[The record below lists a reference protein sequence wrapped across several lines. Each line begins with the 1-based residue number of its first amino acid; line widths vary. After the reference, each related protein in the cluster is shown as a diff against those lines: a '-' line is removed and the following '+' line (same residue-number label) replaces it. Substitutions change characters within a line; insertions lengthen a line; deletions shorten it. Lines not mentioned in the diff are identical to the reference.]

1 MLTLHKKTSSKLIQ
15 KLKLQ
20 NSTSLYRSF
29 SRWSPEREKN
39 LILPKSS
46 DIINE
51 KEIWEVL
58 ESTKPLAK
66 DPKVIDDILEKAKE
80 RSLLKGIDSSTG
92 EFVQGLSLKETATLL
107 NVDVNNKKF
116 MGKLFDTALSIK
128 ERIYGN
134 RIVLFAPL
142 YTSNYCLGSC
152 KYCGYRVANK
162 EMKRSS
168 LTNEELVKE
177 VESIEKIGHKRIL
190 MLCGEHPKYP
200 FEKFLE
206 AVKITSKVTTPPSG
220 DVRRI
225 NIEIPSL
232 SVTDMKRLKATNCVG
247 TVALFQETYNRETYK
262 DLHPYG
268 PKSDYD
274 WRLLNMDRANLGGI
288 DDVGIGA
295 LFGVFDYKFEVLA
308 LLQHAIHLE
317 NTYNAGPHTISIPRL
332 RPAKNTPYFT
342 KTKYLVDDPNFIK
355 LVAILRVSVPYTG
368 MILSTRESE
377 EMRKTLM
384 KIGISQMSAGS
395 RTNIGSYNKKEEGD
409 DSSDEGQFTLADLRP
424 TDIVIRDLLEN
435 GHLPSFCTACYRLG
449 RTGEE
454 FMSIAKRGDIHNFC
468 HPNGILTVAEYL
480 HDYASP
486 TTKTVGFAALEREL
500 LNIPNLNV
508 RKKVR
513 KQLKQIESGVRDIYW

>member
-1 MLTLHKKTSSKLIQ
+1 MLSLQKSSSSKLIQ
-15 KLKLQ
+15 KLNLP
-20 NSTSLYRSF
+20 NSSSLYRSF
-29 SRWSPEREKN
+29 SRWSPEKEKN

-66 DPKVIDDILEKAKE
+66 DPKVIEDILEKAKE

-107 NVDVNNKKF
+107 NVDVHNHEF
-116 MGKLFDTALSIK
+116 VDKLLNTALSIK

-142 YTSNYCLGSC
+142 YTSNFCLGSC

-162 EMKRSS
+162 EIHRNFLS
-168 LTNEELVKE
+168 NEEIEKE
-177 VESIEKIGHKRIL
+177 VAAIQKIGHKRIL

-200 FEKFLE
+200 FERFLE
-206 AVKITSKVTTPPSG
+206 AVQVASKVKTPPHG

-225 NIEIPSL
+225 NIEIPAL

-247 TVALFQETYNRETYK
+247 TVALFQETYHRETFK

-288 DDVGIGA
+288 GDVGLGA
-295 LFGVFDYKFEVLA
+295 LFGLFDYRFEVLS

-317 NTYNAGPHTISIPRL
+317 NTYNSGPHTISIPRL
-332 RPAKNTPYFT
+332 RPAKNTPYYGN
-342 KTKYLVDDPNFIK
+342 TKYLVDDPNFIK

-368 MILSTRESE
+368 MILSTRESQ
-377 EMRKTLM
+377 EMRKKLM
-384 KIGISQMSAGS
+384 HIGISQMSAGS
-395 RTNIGSYNKKEEGD
+395 RTNIGSYNKKNEGD

-424 TDIVIRDLLEN
+424 TDEVIRDLLEN
-435 GHLPSFCTACYRLG
+435 GYLPSFCTACYRLG

-480 HDYASP
+480 HDYASQ
-486 TTKTVGFAALEREL
+486 KTQDVGFVALQREL
-500 LNIPNLNV
+500 LNIPNKNV
-508 RKKVR
+508 REKVK
-513 KQLKQIESGVRDIYW
+513 KQLKQIETGVRDVYW

>member
-1 MLTLHKKTSSKLIQ
+1 MISFSKNYSSEFFQ
-15 KLKLQ
+15 KLNLQ
-20 NSTSLYRSF
+20 NSSTLYRSF
-29 SRWSPEREKN
+29 THWSPEREKN

-66 DPKVIDDILEKAKE
+66 DPKVIDNILEKAKE

-107 NVDVNNKKF
+107 NVDVHNKKF
-116 MGKLFDTALSIK
+116 MHKLYDTALSIK

-142 YTSNYCLGSC
+142 YTSNFCLGSC
-152 KYCGYRVANK
+152 KYCGYRVENK
-162 EMKRSS
+162 EIKRSYLS
-168 LTNEELVKE
+168 NEELVKE
-177 VESIEKIGHKRIL
+177 VEAIQKIGHKRIL
-190 MLCGEHPKYP
+190 MLCGEHPNYP

-206 AVKITSKVTTPPSG
+206 AVQIASKVKSPPHG

-225 NIEIPSL
+225 NIEIPAI

-247 TVALFQETYNRETYK
+247 TVALFQETYHRETYK

-268 PKSDYD
+268 PKSNYD

-295 LFGVFDYKFEVLA
+295 LFGLFDYKFEVLA

-317 NTYNAGPHTISIPRL
+317 NTYNSGPHTISIPRL

-342 KTKYLVDDPNFIK
+342 KTKWIVDDPNFIK

-368 MILSTRESE
+368 MILSTRESQ

-384 KIGISQMSAGS
+384 HIGISQMSAGS

-409 DSSDEGQFTLADLRP
+409 DSSGEGQFTLADLRP
-424 TDIVIRDLLEN
+424 TDEVIRDLLEN
-435 GHLPSFCTACYRLG
+435 GYLPSFCTACYRLG

-454 FMSIAKRGDIHNFC
+454 FMSIAKRGDIHNYC
-468 HPNGILTVAEYL
+468 HPNGILTIAEYL
-480 HDYASP
+480 QDYASP
-486 TTKTVGFAALEREL
+486 TTKKVGFVALQREL
-500 LNIPNLNV
+500 LNIPSKSI
-508 RKKVR
+508 REKVK